1 MGEMRE
7 EKRRKMKRNKGS
19 TQIIYTGE
27 ACDSAGRVLC
37 RVTVYLVACVETR
50 ATSDVHA
57 TNVRHATTF
66 DSEVGGEIWQSI
78 RCAVLET

>member
-1 MGEMRE
+1 VSSVCFDG
-7 EKRRKMKRNKGS
+7 KV
-19 TQIIYTGE
+19 
-27 ACDSAGRVLC
+27 RV
-37 RVTVYLVACVETR
+37 RSNVTVAMHSPVWHHCDVLARRHVFEPHLVACVETR